1 MNDSSHRAY
10 WSANLALI
18 ARCLSL
24 WFFASF
30 GGGILFRDALDAFTV
45 LGVPAGFWFAQ
56 QGAIW
61 VFLGVLAYYGWA
73 SHRLDQKFDVD
84 DG

>member
-1 MNDSSHRAY
+1 MIHHIAPTGAPTLRSSLVVA
-10 WSANLALI
+10 
-18 ARCLSL
+18 SL

-61 VFLGVLAYYGWA
+61 VFPRGAGLLRLGEPPP
-73 SHRLDQKFDVD
+73 
-84 DG
+84 